1 MRVAVIFLFYFSI
14 SYSQEMEAIHPLTH
28 QVTMVRHGSMNM
40 PQNTILS
47 YVKEYNQRID
57 ENEYDWEAFLLRAK
71 ANKFLFNFRASI
83 KDAEVL
89 IKNNQKLKIAY
100 WIQGESYVNL
110 SEYENAIEVYKKALK
125 YYDAPYTIARINF
138 FIGMCFM
145 QINREEDACV
155 YFEKMGHY
163 RFHDSFKAAAKYC
176 Q

>member
-14 SYSQEMEAIHPLTH
+14 SYSQEMEVIHSVIQKLTR
-28 QVTMVRHGSMNM
+28 VKHGSMNM
-40 PQNTILS
+40 PQNTIS
-47 YVKEYNQRID
+47 SHVKEYNQRID
-57 ENEYDWEAFLLRAK
+57 ENECDWQAYLMRAK
-71 ANKFLFNFRASI
+71 ANKSLFNFRASI
-83 KDAEVL
+83 EDTKVL
-89 IKNNQKLKIAY
+89 IKHNQELKIAY

-110 SEYENAIEVYKKALK
+110 SEYENAIQAYKKALK

>member
-1 MRVAVIFLFYFSI
+1 MESI
-14 SYSQEMEAIHPLTH
+14 NLETQ
-28 QVTMVRHGSMNM
+28 QVTKLKHGSMNM

-57 ENEYDWEAFLLRAK
+57 DNEYDWDAFLLRAK

-83 KDAEVL
+83 EDAEVL
-89 IKNNQKLKIAY
+89 IKNNQELKIAY

-138 FIGMCFM
+138 FIGMCYIQM
-145 QINREEDACV
+145 DQEENACM
-155 YFEKMGHY
+155 YFEKMGEY
-163 RFHDSFKAAAKYC
+163 RFNVSFKAAIKYC

>member
-14 SYSQEMEAIHPLTH
+14 SYSQEMEVIHSVTQKLTR
-28 QVTMVRHGSMNM
+28 VKHGSMNM
-40 PQNTILS
+40 PQNTIS
-47 YVKEYNQRID
+47 SHVKEYNQRIE
-57 ENEYDWEAFLLRAK
+57 ENECDWQAYLMRAK
-71 ANKFLFNFRASI
+71 ANKSLFNFRASI
-83 KDAEVL
+83 EDTKVL
-89 IKNNQKLKIAY
+89 IKHNQELKIAY

-110 SEYENAIEVYKKALK
+110 SEYENAIQAYKKALK

>member
-1 MRVAVIFLFYFSI
+1 MRIAVIFLFYFSI
-14 SYSQEMEAIHPLTH
+14 SYSQEMEVIHSVTQKLTR
-28 QVTMVRHGSMNM
+28 VKHGSMNM
-40 PQNTILS
+40 PQNTIS
-47 YVKEYNQRID
+47 SHVKEYNQRIE
-57 ENEYDWEAFLLRAK
+57 ENECDWQAYLMRAK
-71 ANKFLFNFRASI
+71 ANKSLFNFRASI
-83 KDAEVL
+83 EDTKVL
-89 IKNNQKLKIAY
+89 IKHNQELKIAY

-110 SEYENAIEVYKKALK
+110 SEYENAIQAYKKALK

>member
-1 MRVAVIFLFYFSI
+1 MRIAVIFLFYFSI
-14 SYSQEMEAIHPLTH
+14 SYSQEMEVIHSVTQKLTR
-28 QVTMVRHGSMNM
+28 VKHGSMNM
-40 PQNTILS
+40 PQNTIS
-47 YVKEYNQRID
+47 SHVKEYNQRID
-57 ENEYDWEAFLLRAK
+57 ENECDWQAYLMRAK
-71 ANKFLFNFRASI
+71 ANKSLFNFRASI
-83 KDAEVL
+83 EDTKVL
-89 IKNNQKLKIAY
+89 IKHNQELKIAY

-110 SEYENAIEVYKKALK
+110 SEYENAIQAYKKALK

>member
-1 MRVAVIFLFYFSI
+1 MEVIHSVTQKLTRVK
-14 SYSQEMEAIHPLTH
+14 
-28 QVTMVRHGSMNM
+28 HGSMNM
-40 PQNTILS
+40 PQNTIS
-47 YVKEYNQRID
+47 SHVKEYNQRID
-57 ENEYDWEAFLLRAK
+57 ENECDWQAYLMRAK
-71 ANKFLFNFRASI
+71 ANKSLFNFRASI
-83 KDAEVL
+83 EDTKVL
-89 IKNNQKLKIAY
+89 IKHNQELKIAY

-110 SEYENAIEVYKKALK
+110 SEYENAIQAYKKALK

>member
-1 MRVAVIFLFYFSI
+1 MEVIHSVTQKLTRVK
-14 SYSQEMEAIHPLTH
+14 
-28 QVTMVRHGSMNM
+28 HGSMNM
-40 PQNTILS
+40 PQNTIS
-47 YVKEYNQRID
+47 SHVKEYNQRIE
-57 ENEYDWEAFLLRAK
+57 ENECDWQAYLMRAK
-71 ANKFLFNFRASI
+71 ANKSLFNFRASI
-83 KDAEVL
+83 EDTKVL
-89 IKNNQKLKIAY
+89 IKHNQELKIAY

-110 SEYENAIEVYKKALK
+110 SEYENAIQAYKKALK